1 VKIDLLNI
9 DKENFSIKE
18 KIIAGDKCFLI
29 NPIGNPDWTQQNKV
43 LRSVICNENGEIVSA
58 GFPKFVS
65 LSENPKE
72 FPVPENLD
80 NCSIVTKM
88 DGSLIVVS
96 KYKNELIIRTRNTFD
111 ANIHENSHELVILRN
126 YLNPIL
132 EATKNLE
139 TWTSS
144 LLFEWVSPT
153 NKIILDYSEPDF
165 IFIGAVEHEDYSLW
179 KQTTLDCFARDNDL
193 KRPEYFT
200 FGSINELIDN
210 VSKWQDKEGV
220 VLYSNNGQSLH
231 KIKAAAY
238 LLKHRFKSQ
247 ASLEHTL
254 DLYCK
259 FGYPQY
265 SDFRNLLIK
274 EFDYECFL
282 LVEGFILKILEA
294 KRYAGDQIGVFR
306 KYIDQNKE
314 LSQKDF
320 AIKVLAEN
328 KENSSF
334 IFEIKG
340 KNKLSEKNYRK
351 LIEKYL

>member
-1 VKIDLLNI
+1 VKIDLSKI

-18 KIIAGDKCFLI
+18 KLIAGDKCFLI
-29 NPIGNPDWTQQNKV
+29 NPIGNPDWTQQNCI
-43 LRSVICNENGEIVSA
+43 LRSSIWNENGE
-58 GFPKFVS
+58 PVS
-65 LSENPKE
+65 LGFKKFTNWLENPKE
-72 FPVPENLD
+72 FPVPESLD
-80 NCSIVTKM
+80 SCSIVTKM

-96 KYKNELIIRTRNTFD
+96 KYKNELIIRTRQTFD
-111 ANIHENSHELVILRN
+111 ANIHENSQELSLLLD
-126 YLNPIL
+126 YLAPIF

-165 IFIGAVEHEDYSLW
+165 IFIGAIEHEDYSLW
-179 KQTTLDCFARDNDL
+179 QQKTLDSFAEDNNL
-193 KRPEYFT
+193 KRPEYFS
-200 FGSINELIDN
+200 FGSINDLIDN
-210 VSKWQDKEGV
+210 VQKWQDKEGV

-259 FGYPQY
+259 FGYPEY
-265 SDFRNLLIK
+265 GDFRNLLIK

-294 KRYAGDQIGVFR
+294 KRYADDQIEVFK

-314 LSQKDF
+314 LTQKDF
-320 AIKVLAEN
+320 AIKVLSEN

-340 KNKLSEKNYRK
+340 KNKLSDKNYRK
-351 LIEKYL
+351 LIEKYV